1 MGRWMLKAA
10 AMAALAAGA
19 MATPASAQTASAAPS
34 IPPAATPKPVTVG
47 VLAKPC
53 DALPPMPPEVAD
65 YMAKLKQAQADH
77 KPSPMP
83 TAAAMGLYSR
93 WQSVRQAQDYADVC
107 HYADENAALGPPTA
121 GRVVYFGD
129 SITELWKIQDAAF
142 FTGEVLDR
150 GVSGQTTAQMLIRYR
165 EDVINLHPR
174 VVHIMAGTNDIA
186 GNTGP
191 TSITWIENNI
201 KTMVEQAK
209 ANHIRVVLASIPPA
223 ARFTWRPELKP
234 VESIAT
240 VNAWLAA
247 YAREQG
253 LVYVDYYAALD
264 DGQHAFKS
272 AWTLDGVHPNAAGY
286 AVMEPLSK
294 KAVAQAMRSG
304 G

>member
-1 MGRWMLKAA
+1 MRRWMVKAA
-10 AMAALAAGA
+10 VCAALAAG
-19 MATPASAQTASAAPS
+19 MVATPASAQSTSSPSAPASAQ
-34 IPPAATPKPVTVG
+34 TVG

-65 YMAKLKQAQADH
+65 YMARLKAAQAEH
-77 KPSPMP
+77 KSMP
-83 TAAAMGLYSR
+83 LPTPAAMGLYTR
-93 WQSVRQAQDYADVC
+93 WQAARAKSDFGDLC
-107 HYADENAALGPPTA
+107 HYADDNAALGPPTP
-121 GRVVYFGD
+121 GRVVFFGD
-129 SITELWKIQDAAF
+129 SITELWKMQDPGAF
-142 FTGEVLDR
+142 SGEVLDR

-191 TSITWIENNI
+191 TSIAWIENNI

-223 ARFTWRPELKP
+223 ARFSWAPTLKP
-234 VESIAT
+234 IESIRT

-253 LVYVDYYAALD
+253 LVYVDYHRALN
-264 DGQHAFKS
+264 DGQEGFKA
-272 AWTLDGVHPNAAGY
+272 AWTVDGVHPNAAGY
-286 AVMEPLSK
+286 AVMDPLAK
-294 KAVAQAMRSG
+294 QAVRQAMTSG
-304 G
+304 R